1 MRISDWSSD
10 VCSSD
15 LPYPQSPSGMTGVQ
29 TLVPIMLTHVA
40 DGRLSL
46 QRFVDLTSAG
56 PARIYGI
63 AGKGRIARGFD
74 ADFTIVDPDARRT
87 ITDGWIR
94 SRSAWPPY
102 DGVEANGWPGMT
114 VARGTVVMRDA
125 ELLGDRE
132 VQ

>member
-40 DGRLSL
+40 EGRLSL
-46 QRFVDLTSAG
+46 GRFVDLTSAG

-74 ADFTIVDPDARRT
+74 ADFTVVDLAARRT
-87 ITDGWIR
+87 ITDRSEEHTTELQSIMRIAYAVCGWKKKKNKKKKQCI
-94 SRSAWPPY
+94 STSAIIY
-102 DGVEANGWPGMT
+102 RN
-114 VARGTVVMRDA
+114 
-125 ELLGDRE
+125 
-132 VQ
+132 